1 MRLKGPIIKPRRVTP
16 KEFGDH
22 LYEVRKLLTLGVL
35 ALLVV
40 VFGWWGYRTFQAKQ
54 EAAAQFML
62 TDALQMLQ
70 RPPEVTATGQGREEE
85 TTGGPEQTLRLFT
98 QIREEYPSSSAAE
111 QALLQTGH
119 TLYAM
124 GRYQDGLVAYQR
136 YLEKYPKG
144 SWVFLAALGRAY
156 AMEAQGQYKVAA
168 SIFRNLSQRYRG
180 HALSVEALMGLARS
194 LQQSQQKEEAVAVYR
209 GVVEAYPG
217 SIWSRQAEERLALLE
232 R

>member
-16 KEFGDH
+16 KEFGDY
-22 LYEVRKLLTLGVL
+22 LYEMRKLLTLGVL

-70 RPPEVTATGQGREEE
+70 RPPEVTAAGQGTEE
-85 TTGGPEQTLRLFT
+85 TAKGPDQALPLLN

-111 QALLQTGH
+111 QALLQIGH

-124 GRYQDGLVAYQR
+124 GRYQEALVAYQR
-136 YLEKYPKG
+136 YLEKYPKA

-180 HALSVEALMGLARS
+180 QALRVEALMGLARS

-217 SIWSRQAEERLALLE
+217 SIWSRQAEERMALLE